1 MTVNGTQN
9 DSETTNGLSEDTLK
23 KASLYQVIEE
33 LILAEHARFLTED
46 CGIDLGKP
54 IQVEDPEGKQSGK
67 IGS

>member
-1 MTVNGTQN
+1 MKLNNIQNG
-9 DSETTNGLSEDTLK
+9 SEQTGTFSDETLK

-46 CGIDLGKP
+46 CGIDLDKP
-54 IQVEDPEGKQSGK
+54 IQVEDPEGKKDGE

>member
-1 MTVNGTQN
+1 MTLNGTQ
-9 DSETTNGLSEDTLK
+9 DDPKQINGLSEETLK

-67 IGS
+67 IRS